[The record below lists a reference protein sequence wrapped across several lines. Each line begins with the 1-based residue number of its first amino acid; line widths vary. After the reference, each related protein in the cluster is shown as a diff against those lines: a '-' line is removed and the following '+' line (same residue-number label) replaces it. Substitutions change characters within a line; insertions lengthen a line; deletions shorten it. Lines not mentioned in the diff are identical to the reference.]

1 MGVGELARNARF
13 HRGVAALDGE
23 AAQQVLGAQ
32 HAVTRR
38 GAPVVE
44 RLEVALE
51 RCGGVPA
58 GYYLPTKFAGPMNSA
73 VGMIDFPSLAA
84 YEKYREKLGAD
95 PEATEVTRR
104 VEASGAILNEDRS
117 IVSRVPDSRR

>member
-1 MGVGELARNARF
+1 MITLYIRYTLDPNKLRDFETYAKALA
-13 HRGVAALDGE
+13 
-23 AAQQVLGAQ
+23 
-32 HAVTRR
+32 T
-38 GAPVVE
+38 PI
-44 RLEVALE
+44 E

-58 GYYLPTKFAGPMNSA
+58 GYHLPTKFAGPMNSA

-117 IVSRVPDSRR
+117 IVSCVPESRR